1 MGGSI
6 ANKKAKKTAARA
18 AAAPADQATMVVT
31 LYDGTREPIEGQDFL
46 IRIFDGFQNQLFDDF
61 KSAPT
66 TVFHLPFHDN
76 LQDNCIVVATGKG
89 HVDAGF
95 SPVTLS
101 NRAVATV
108 DLMLLE
114 DKADFK
120 FQTWA
125 ALETN
130 DPVIAAFISVGGTGA
145 DAEEHYDN
153 LLEAKPAALASLL
166 NLATAMKAI

>member
-1 MGGSI
+1 MGGSMVS
-6 ANKKAKKTAARA
+6 KKAKKTAARA
-18 AAAPADQATMVVT
+18 AAPTDKATMVVT
-31 LYDGTREPIEGQDFL
+31 LYDGTREPIDDQDFL

-61 KSAPT
+61 KPAPT
-66 TVFHLPFHDN
+66 TVFSLPFHDN
-76 LQDNCIVVATGKG
+76 LQDNCIVVASGKNY
-89 HVDAGF
+89 VDAGF

-153 LLEAKPAALASLL
+153 LLEAKPAALASR
-166 NLATAMKAI
+166 